1 MEEAQK
7 NGDDTMYE
15 TYKKGWEAA
24 AQAQSDAQ
32 DAMLSKTEEWAEAQR
47 AIVENELADLGKQL
61 EQALTGGTDFDTV
74 NTAMERASSL
84 QEEYLTTTNKIYET
98 NKLMRQ
104 AQQEIDK
111 TTNTVAKNRMKQFI
125 NETQ

>member
-1 MEEAQK
+1 
-7 NGDDTMYE
+7 
-15 TYKKGWEAA
+15 
-24 AQAQSDAQ
+24 
-32 DAMLSKTEEWAEAQR
+32 
-47 AIVENELADLGKQL
+47 
-61 EQALTGGTDFDTV
+61 
-74 NTAMERASSL
+74 MERASSL